1 MKRSIKAVVPEQTT
15 LLRTTSY
22 GQLRVRFDESL
33 QPASALRKSIEVS
46 VAAAT
51 ETAETAETAE
61 AAADNS
67 DDEYYPIEFFSVG
80 GDPQEFDFAA
90 AHGHVLK
97 LRVPQAAS
105 PTTVTYLMDTIDTAD
120 TAGSASLNKAG

>member
-1 MKRSIKAVVPEQTT
+1 MKSSIKTSNVAVGGQAT

-22 GQLRVRFDESL
+22 GQLRVRFAESL

-46 VAAAT
+46 AAT
-51 ETAETAETAE
+51 ETAETAE